1 MRQKVS
7 GCKCRSSRVYSIS
20 LFSFLFFSGTFFL
33 AQTMLNLRKAK
44 VSPGF
49 QSYTHK
55 WANHKLPHSSVPWV
69 YLHRAKLQLILSS
82 GNWDVTLGR
91 TQSAGWSI
99 MYCPMVLW
107 ARLWFL
113 RGWSQ
118 NYSKVKS
125 DPITGSFFLFCRANT
140 SYSCTGRQITKIT
153 AVKLTLHKRRPSN
166 PDGLYGGLSSNTLS
180 SVHHTE
186 WRAHIDVSMTS

>member
-1 MRQKVS
+1 M
-7 GCKCRSSRVYSIS
+7 
-20 LFSFLFFSGTFFL
+20 
-33 AQTMLNLRKAK
+33 NLRN
-44 VSPGF
+44 
-49 QSYTHK
+49 YK
-55 WANHKLPHSSVPWV
+55 WANHKLPHSSAPWV
-69 YLHRAKLQLILSS
+69 RLHRAKLQLILSS

-118 NYSKVKS
+118 NYSKFKS
-125 DPITGSFFLFCRANT
+125 DPITGSIFFFFLFFCRANT

-153 AVKLTLHKRRPSN
+153 AVKLTLHKWTLSN
-166 PDGLYGGLSSNTLS
+166 PDGRLSSNTLS
-180 SVHHTE
+180 SVQNCKQSGSSHGMKGTYRRLYDIIE
-186 WRAHIDVSMTS
+186 RDRT